1 MGNAP
6 DHNEHND
13 KLKMEGNQ
21 DIRIEPGWKRVLSQE
36 FGSPYFRELT
46 ARVRDEYSRP
56 NNPCYPP
63 GSRIFAAFDNTP
75 FDQVKVVIMGQDP
88 YHGPGQAN
96 GLAFSVA
103 PGVLIPPSLRN
114 IFKEVSD
121 DTGAPIPAD
130 GDLTRWARQGVLL
143 LNASLT
149 VREHQPK
156 SHSGIGWERFTEAAV
171 RLLAEKRDNLVFL
184 LWGSDAI
191 RRGDFI
197 DRSRHLVMTCVHPSP
212 LSASRGFFGNHQF
225 TRANEYLVAHGK
237 TPIVW

>member
-1 MGNAP
+1 
-6 DHNEHND
+6 
-13 KLKMEGNQ
+13 MEGNQ
-21 DIRIEPGWKRVLSQE
+21 DIRIESGWKRVLSQE
-36 FGSPYFRELT
+36 FASPYFRELT

-171 RLLAEKRDNLVFL
+171 RFLAEQRDHLVFL

>member
-1 MGNAP
+1 
-6 DHNEHND
+6 
-13 KLKMEGNQ
+13 MEGNQ
-21 DIRIEPGWKRVLSQE
+21 DIRIESGWKRVLSQE
-36 FGSPYFRELT
+36 FAAPYFRELT

-63 GSRIFAAFDNTP
+63 GSHIFAAFDNTP

-103 PGVLIPPSLRN
+103 PGVQIPPSLRN

-121 DTGAPIPAD
+121 DTGAPIPVD

-171 RLLAEKRDNLVFL
+171 RVLAEQRDHLVFL

>member
-1 MGNAP
+1 
-6 DHNEHND
+6 
-13 KLKMEGNQ
+13 MEDNQ
-21 DIRIEPGWKRVLSQE
+21 DIRIESGWKRVLSQE
-36 FGSPYFRELT
+36 FASPYFRELT

-121 DTGAPIPAD
+121 DTGAPIPPD

-171 RLLAEKRDNLVFL
+171 RLLAEKRDHLVFL

-197 DRSRHLVMTCVHPSP
+197 DRSRHLVMTSVHPSP

>member
-1 MGNAP
+1 MDDN
-6 DHNEHND
+6 
-13 KLKMEGNQ
+13 K
-21 DIRIEPGWKRVLSQE
+21 DIRIESGWKRVLSQE
-36 FGSPYFRELT
+36 FASPYFRELT

-171 RLLAEKRDNLVFL
+171 RLLAEKRDHLVFL

-197 DRSRHLVMTCVHPSP
+197 DRSRHLVMTSVHPSP

>member
-1 MGNAP
+1 
-6 DHNEHND
+6 
-13 KLKMEGNQ
+13 MEDNQ
-21 DIRIEPGWKRVLSQE
+21 DIRIESGWKRVLSQE
-36 FGSPYFRELT
+36 FAAPYFRELT

-75 FDQVKVVIMGQDP
+75 FDQVKVVIIGQDP

-121 DTGAPIPAD
+121 DTGAPMPAD

-171 RLLAEKRDNLVFL
+171 RVLAEQRDHLVFL

-197 DRSRHLVMTCVHPSP
+197 DRSRHLVMTSVHPSP

>member
-1 MGNAP
+1 MDDNKA
-6 DHNEHND
+6 
-13 KLKMEGNQ
+13 
-21 DIRIEPGWKRVLSQE
+21 IRIESGWKRVLSQE
-36 FGSPYFRELT
+36 FASPYFRELT

-171 RLLAEKRDNLVFL
+171 RLLAEQRDHLVFL

>member
-1 MGNAP
+1 MDDN
-6 DHNEHND
+6 
-13 KLKMEGNQ
+13 K
-21 DIRIEPGWKRVLSQE
+21 DIRIESGWKRVLSQE
-36 FGSPYFRELT
+36 FASPYFRELT

-114 IFKEVSD
+114 ILKEVSD
-121 DTGAPIPAD
+121 DTGAPMPAD
-130 GDLTRWARQGVLL
+130 GDLTRWACQGVLL

-171 RLLAEKRDNLVFL
+171 RVLAEQRDHLVFL

-197 DRSRHLVMTCVHPSP
+197 DRSRHLVMTSVHPSP

>member
-1 MGNAP
+1 MDDN
-6 DHNEHND
+6 
-13 KLKMEGNQ
+13 K
-21 DIRIEPGWKRVLSQE
+21 DIRIESGWKRVLSQE
-36 FGSPYFRELT
+36 FASPYFRELT

-121 DTGAPIPAD
+121 DTGALIPAD

-171 RLLAEKRDNLVFL
+171 RLLAEQRDNLVFL

-197 DRSRHLVMTCVHPSP
+197 DRSRHLVMTSVHPSP